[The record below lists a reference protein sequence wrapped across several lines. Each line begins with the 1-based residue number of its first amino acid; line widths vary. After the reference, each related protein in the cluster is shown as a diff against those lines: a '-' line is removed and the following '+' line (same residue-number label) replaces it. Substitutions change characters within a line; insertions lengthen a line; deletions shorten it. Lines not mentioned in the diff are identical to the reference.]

1 MKNNGKIT
9 NKLIIILIVV
19 ASIFAI
25 YIKANAAS
33 TVGSASIGY
42 TVNNNANIGDEITV
56 KVNVN
61 NVNVDSSNIGICGVG
76 GNISFDSDY
85 LEFISATGMS
95 SPYAVSVNKNNNY
108 KFAGIDFTLSNGFSS
123 ATDIITLKF
132 KTLKAGSTTLSL
144 ANVLLNDCNNNKLS
158 VTPVSKTITIGT
170 PVIKDSNNY
179 LSSLSVT
186 GYTISPAFNKN
197 TTSYSLTVPNDV
209 SSVTVNATKESAKA
223 TLTGTGNKNLSVGA
237 NNISVV
243 VTAENGNK
251 RTYTITVT
259 RQSAIQKS
267 SDNSLKDLSVPGYTL
282 SPAFSKDN
290 LDYTLKV
297 PNDATKIDVK
307 AITNNEKSSV
317 KVVGNTDLKVG
328 ENVVTVEVTAE
339 DGSKKTYKI
348 TVTREEEKKNEPV
361 LDSDATLSKLNVGG
375 YILSPAFNK
384 NKFSYSITVPS
395 NVDNLT
401 VQAIASSSKAKVTIS
416 GNSNLKPGM
425 NYITVTV
432 TAENGNKN
440 TYTVNVTKKKAST
453 STSSNSG
460 TKEEQ
465 KKSNENYLESL
476 VIGNGEISPKFDKNM
491 SNYEVTVPYESNKLD
506 LTYKASD
513 KAKVEVMGNKDLKV
527 GEITPITIKVIA
539 EDGSVRIYTLNVKR
553 SPLKSNNDL
562 SDIKVDGKKLDEN
575 FDPDNLNYKLTVDG
589 NTDSLDVEAIT
600 KNPNAKVEITGNKDL
615 KVGETTAVTIKVTA
629 EDGSVRIY
637 TLNVKR
643 SPLKSNNDLSDIKI
657 DGKKLDDNFDPDNLN
672 YKLTVDGNT
681 DSLDVEAIAKNPNAK
696 VEITGN
702 KNLKEGNNVVMVRV
716 TDENGFTKSYQ
727 IDVEKKSK
735 KILGLTLGQFFAL
748 LSLLLLLLAIIIMLI
763 ILIKR
768 KNKNKEDI
776 QKISEGTKIEFKPEI
791 NIGSRNGTDDDTI
804 YPNGNLYQDSKLSAE
819 VPKQI
824 SEPKNVIDSD
834 SIDADYEEKYD
845 LYDDVVTKDELYDAL
860 EESLETN
867 NTDKLKMLLKQEE
880 VNRLKKEIKE
890 KQEKLNKSSRYDT
903 FDDDDF

>member
-33 TVGSASIGY
+33 TVGSASISY
-42 TVNNNANIGDEITV
+42 TVNNNANIGDEITA

-132 KTLKAGSTTLSL
+132 KTLKTGSTTLSL

-179 LSSLSVT
+179 LSSLSIT

-223 TLTGTGNKNLSVGA
+223 TLTGTGNKSLSVGA

-243 VTAENGNK
+243 VTAENGDK

-259 RQSAIQKS
+259 RQSASQKS
-267 SDNSLKDLSVPGYTL
+267 SDNTLKDLSVPGYTL

-307 AITNNEKSSV
+307 AITNDEKSSV

-361 LDSDATLSKLNVGG
+361 LDSDATLSKLNVGD
-375 YILSPAFNK
+375 YTLSPAFNK

-425 NYITVTV
+425 NCITITV

-440 TYTVNVTKKKAST
+440 TYTVNVTKKKAS
-453 STSSNSG
+453 SSSNSG

-465 KKSNENYLESL
+465 KKSNANYLESL

-506 LTYKASD
+506 LTYTASD
-513 KAKVEVMGNKDLKV
+513 KAKVEVIGNKD
-527 GEITPITIKVIA
+527 
-539 EDGSVRIYTLNVKR
+539 
-553 SPLKSNNDL
+553 
-562 SDIKVDGKKLDEN
+562 
-575 FDPDNLNYKLTVDG
+575 F
-589 NTDSLDVEAIT
+589 
-600 KNPNAKVEITGNKDL
+600 

-768 KNKNKEDI
+768 KNKQKEDI

-791 NIGSRNGTDDDTI
+791 NIGSRNGTDDDVV
-804 YPNGNLYQDSKLSAE
+804 YPNGNLYQDSKLSTE

-824 SEPKNVIDSD
+824 NEPKNVIDSD

-880 VNRLKKEIKE
+880 LNRLKKEIKE
-890 KQEKLNKSSRYDT
+890 KQEKLNRSSRYDT

>member
-42 TVNNNANIGDEITV
+42 TVNNNANIGDEITA

-132 KTLKAGSTTLSL
+132 KTLKTGSTTLSL

-179 LSSLSVT
+179 LSALSIT
-186 GYTISPAFNKN
+186 DYTISPAFNKN

-259 RQSAIQKS
+259 RQSASQKS
-267 SDNSLKDLSVPGYTL
+267 SDNSLKDLSVLGYTL

-307 AITNNEKSSV
+307 AIANNEKSSV
-317 KVVGNTDLKVG
+317 KIVGNTDLKVG
-328 ENVVTVEVTAE
+328 NNVVAVEVTAE

-375 YILSPAFNK
+375 YTLSPAFNK

-416 GNSNLKPGM
+416 GNSNLKSGM

-440 TYTVNVTKKKAST
+440 TYTVNVTKKKA

-513 KAKVEVMGNKDLKV
+513 KAKVEV
-527 GEITPITIKVIA
+527 I
-539 EDGSVRIYTLNVKR
+539 
-553 SPLKSNNDL
+553 
-562 SDIKVDGKKLDEN
+562 
-575 FDPDNLNYKLTVDG
+575 
-589 NTDSLDVEAIT
+589 
-600 KNPNAKVEITGNKDL
+600 GNKDL
-615 KVGETTAVTIKVTA
+615 KVGETTAVTIKVIA

-768 KNKNKEDI
+768 KNKQKEDI

-791 NIGSRNGTDDDTI
+791 NIGSRNGTDDDI
-804 YPNGNLYQDSKLSAE
+804 VYPNGNIYQDSKLSAE

>member
-42 TVNNNANIGDEITV
+42 TVNNNANIGDEITA

-132 KTLKAGSTTLSL
+132 KTLKTGSTTLSL

-158 VTPVSKTITIGT
+158 VTPVSKTIAIGT
-170 PVIKDSNNY
+170 PVVKDSNNY
-179 LSSLSVT
+179 LSALSIT

-223 TLTGTGNKNLSVGA
+223 TLTGTGNKSLSVGA

-243 VTAENGNK
+243 VTAENGDK

-259 RQSAIQKS
+259 RQSASQKS

-290 LDYTLKV
+290 FDYTLKV

-307 AITNNEKSSV
+307 AITNDEKSSV

-328 ENVVTVEVTAE
+328 ENVVTIEVTAE

-375 YILSPAFNK
+375 YTLSPEFNK

-425 NYITVTV
+425 NHITITV

-440 TYTVNVTKKKAST
+440 TYTVNVTKKKAS
-453 STSSNSG
+453 SSSS

-465 KKSNENYLESL
+465 KKSNANYLESL

-506 LTYKASD
+506 LTYTASD
-513 KAKVEVMGNKDLKV
+513 KAKVEVIGNKD
-527 GEITPITIKVIA
+527 
-539 EDGSVRIYTLNVKR
+539 
-553 SPLKSNNDL
+553 
-562 SDIKVDGKKLDEN
+562 
-575 FDPDNLNYKLTVDG
+575 F
-589 NTDSLDVEAIT
+589 
-600 KNPNAKVEITGNKDL
+600 

-735 KILGLTLGQFFAL
+735 KILGLTLGQFIAL
-748 LSLLLLLLAIIIMLI
+748 LSLLLLLLAIIIMLM

-768 KNKNKEDI
+768 KNKNKEEIKRID
-776 QKISEGTKIEFKPEI
+776 EGTKIEFKPEI

-819 VPKQI
+819 VPKQL
-824 SEPKNVIDSD
+824 SEPKKVIDED

-903 FDDDDF
+903 FDDDNF

>member
-19 ASIFAI
+19 ASLFAI

-33 TVGSASIGY
+33 TVGSASISY
-42 TVNNNANIGDEITV
+42 TVNNSANIGDEITA

-132 KTLKAGSTTLSL
+132 KTLKTGSTTLSL

-179 LSSLSVT
+179 LSSLSIA
-186 GYTISPAFNKN
+186 GYTITPAFNKN
-197 TTSYSLTVPNDV
+197 TTSYSLTVPNNV
-209 SSVTVNATKESAKA
+209 SSVTLNATKESAKSS
-223 TLTGTGNKNLSVGA
+223 LIGPGNKNLNVGA
-237 NNISVV
+237 NNLSVV
-243 VTAENGNK
+243 VTAENGDK
-251 RTYTITVT
+251 RTYTVTVT
-259 RQSAIQKS
+259 RQSASQKS
-267 SDNSLKDLSVPGYTL
+267 SDNTLKDLNVPGYTL
-282 SPAFSKDN
+282 SPAFNKDN

-297 PNDATKIDVK
+297 PNTATKIDVK
-307 AITNNEKSSV
+307 AITNNEKASV
-317 KVVGNTDLKVG
+317 KIVGNTDLKVG
-328 ENVVTVEVTAE
+328 NNVVTVEVTAE

-348 TVTREEEKKNEPV
+348 NVTREEEKKNEPV

-375 YILSPAFNK
+375 YTLSPAFNK

-395 NVDNLT
+395 NVNDLS
-401 VQAIASSSKAKVTIS
+401 VQAVASSSKAKVTIS
-416 GNSNLKPGM
+416 GNSSLKTGM
-425 NYITVTV
+425 NHITITV

-440 TYTVNVTKKKAST
+440 TYTVNVTKKAS
-453 STSSNSG
+453 STN
-460 TKEEQ
+460 TEKKEEV

-476 VIGNGEISPKFDKNM
+476 TIGNGEISPKFDKNM
-491 SNYEVTVPYESNKLD
+491 SNYNVTVPYENSKLD
-506 LTYKASD
+506 LTYTASD
-513 KAKVEVMGNKDLKV
+513 KAKVEV
-527 GEITPITIKVIA
+527 I
-539 EDGSVRIYTLNVKR
+539 
-553 SPLKSNNDL
+553 
-562 SDIKVDGKKLDEN
+562 
-575 FDPDNLNYKLTVDG
+575 
-589 NTDSLDVEAIT
+589 
-600 KNPNAKVEITGNKDL
+600 GNKDL
-615 KVGETTAVTIKVTA
+615 KVGETTPVTIKVTA

-643 SPLKSNNDLSDIKI
+643 SPIKSDNDLKDIKV

-672 YKLTVDGNT
+672 YKLIVDGNT

-702 KNLKEGNNVVMVRV
+702 KDLKEGNNVVMVRV

-735 KILGLTLGQFFAL
+735 KILGLSLGQFLAL

-768 KNKNKEDI
+768 KNKQKEEI
-776 QKISEGTKIEFKPEI
+776 EKINEGTRIEFKPEI

-824 SEPKNVIDSD
+824 SEPKNVIDED
-834 SIDADYEEKYD
+834 SIEADYEEKYD

-867 NTDKLKMLLKQEE
+867 NSDKLKMLLKQEE

-890 KQEKLNKSSRYDT
+890 KQEKLNKSSKYDT
-903 FDDDDF
+903 FDDDEF

>member
-42 TVNNNANIGDEITV
+42 TVNNNANIGDEITA

-132 KTLKAGSTTLSL
+132 KTLKTGSTTLSL

-179 LSSLSVT
+179 LSALSIT

-209 SSVTVNATKESAKA
+209 SSVTVNATKESVKA
-223 TLTGTGNKNLSVGA
+223 TLTGTGNKSLSVGA

-243 VTAENGNK
+243 VTAENGDK

-317 KVVGNTDLKVG
+317 KIVGNTDLKVG
-328 ENVVTVEVTAE
+328 NNVVTVEVTAE

-375 YILSPAFNK
+375 YTLSPAFNK

-425 NYITVTV
+425 NYIIVTV

-440 TYTVNVTKKKAST
+440 TYTVNVTKKKA

-506 LTYKASD
+506 LTYTASD
-513 KAKVEVMGNKDLKV
+513 KAKVEVIGNKD
-527 GEITPITIKVIA
+527 
-539 EDGSVRIYTLNVKR
+539 
-553 SPLKSNNDL
+553 
-562 SDIKVDGKKLDEN
+562 
-575 FDPDNLNYKLTVDG
+575 F
-589 NTDSLDVEAIT
+589 
-600 KNPNAKVEITGNKDL
+600 

-643 SPLKSNNDLSDIKI
+643 SPLKSNNDLSNIKI
-657 DGKKLDDNFDPDNLN
+657 DGKKLDDNFDPDKLN

-681 DSLDVEAIAKNPNAK
+681 DSLDVEAITKNPNAK

-768 KNKNKEDI
+768 KNKQKEDI

-791 NIGSRNGTDDDTI
+791 NIGSRNGTDDDI
-804 YPNGNLYQDSKLSAE
+804 VYPNGNLYQDSKLSAE

-824 SEPKNVIDSD
+824 SEPKNIIDSD

>member
-42 TVNNNANIGDEITV
+42 TVNNNANIGDEITA

-132 KTLKAGSTTLSL
+132 KTLKTGSTTLSL

-179 LSSLSVT
+179 LSALSIT
-186 GYTISPAFNKN
+186 DYTISPAFNKN

-259 RQSAIQKS
+259 RQSASQKS
-267 SDNSLKDLSVPGYTL
+267 SDNSLKDLSVLGYTL

-307 AITNNEKSSV
+307 AIANNEKSSV
-317 KVVGNTDLKVG
+317 KIVGNTDLKVG
-328 ENVVTVEVTAE
+328 NNVVAVEVTAE

-375 YILSPAFNK
+375 YTLSPAFNK

-416 GNSNLKPGM
+416 GNSNLKSGM

-440 TYTVNVTKKKAST
+440 TYTVNVTKKKA

-513 KAKVEVMGNKDLKV
+513 KAKVEVIGNKDLKV
-527 GEITPITIKVIA
+527 GETTAVTIKVIA
-539 EDGSVRIYTLNVKR
+539 EDGSIRIYTLNVKR

-562 SDIKVDGKKLDEN
+562 SDIKV
-575 FDPDNLNYKLTVDG
+575 
-589 NTDSLDVEAIT
+589 
-600 KNPNAKVEITGNKDL
+600 
-615 KVGETTAVTIKVTA
+615 
-629 EDGSVRIY
+629 
-637 TLNVKR
+637 
-643 SPLKSNNDLSDIKI
+643 

-681 DSLDVEAIAKNPNAK
+681 DSLDVEAITKNPNAK

-768 KNKNKEDI
+768 KNKQKEDI

-791 NIGSRNGTDDDTI
+791 NIGSRNGTDDDI
-804 YPNGNLYQDSKLSAE
+804 VYPNGNLYQDSKLSAE

>member
-42 TVNNNANIGDEITV
+42 TVNNNANIGDEITA

-132 KTLKAGSTTLSL
+132 KTLKTGSTTLSL

-170 PVIKDSNNY
+170 PVVKDSNNY
-179 LSSLSVT
+179 LSALSIT

-209 SSVTVNATKESAKA
+209 SSVTVNATKESAKE
-223 TLTGTGNKNLSVGA
+223 TLTGTGNKSLSVGA

-243 VTAENGNK
+243 VTAENGDK

-259 RQSAIQKS
+259 RQSASQKS

-307 AITNNEKSSV
+307 AITNDEKSSV

-328 ENVVTVEVTAE
+328 ENVVTIEVTAE

-375 YILSPAFNK
+375 YTLSPEFNK

-416 GNSNLKPGM
+416 GNSNLKPGV
-425 NYITVTV
+425 NHITITV

-440 TYTVNVTKKKAST
+440 TYTVNVTKKKAS
-453 STSSNSG
+453 SSSNSG

-465 KKSNENYLESL
+465 KKSNANYLESL

-506 LTYKASD
+506 LTYTASD
-513 KAKVEVMGNKDLKV
+513 KAKVEVIGNKD
-527 GEITPITIKVIA
+527 
-539 EDGSVRIYTLNVKR
+539 
-553 SPLKSNNDL
+553 
-562 SDIKVDGKKLDEN
+562 
-575 FDPDNLNYKLTVDG
+575 F
-589 NTDSLDVEAIT
+589 
-600 KNPNAKVEITGNKDL
+600 

-735 KILGLTLGQFFAL
+735 KILGLTLGQFIAL

-768 KNKNKEDI
+768 KNKQKEDI

-804 YPNGNLYQDSKLSAE
+804 YPNGNLYQDSNLSTE
-819 VPKQI
+819 VPKQL
-824 SEPKNVIDSD
+824 SEPKKVIDED

-903 FDDDDF
+903 FDDDNF

>member
-1 MKNNGKIT
+1 MIKI
-9 NKLIIILIVV
+9 
-19 ASIFAI
+19 
-25 YIKANAAS
+25 
-33 TVGSASIGY
+33 
-42 TVNNNANIGDEITV
+42 
-56 KVNVN
+56 
-61 NVNVDSSNIGICGVG
+61 
-76 GNISFDSDY
+76 
-85 LEFISATGMS
+85 
-95 SPYAVSVNKNNNY
+95 
-108 KFAGIDFTLSNGFSS
+108 
-123 ATDIITLKF
+123 
-132 KTLKAGSTTLSL
+132 
-144 ANVLLNDCNNNKLS
+144 
-158 VTPVSKTITIGT
+158 
-170 PVIKDSNNY
+170 
-179 LSSLSVT
+179 
-186 GYTISPAFNKN
+186 
-197 TTSYSLTVPNDV
+197 
-209 SSVTVNATKESAKA
+209 
-223 TLTGTGNKNLSVGA
+223 
-237 NNISVV
+237 
-243 VTAENGNK
+243 
-251 RTYTITVT
+251 
-259 RQSAIQKS
+259 
-267 SDNSLKDLSVPGYTL
+267 
-282 SPAFSKDN
+282 
-290 LDYTLKV
+290 
-297 PNDATKIDVK
+297 
-307 AITNNEKSSV
+307 
-317 KVVGNTDLKVG
+317 
-328 ENVVTVEVTAE
+328 
-339 DGSKKTYKI
+339 
-348 TVTREEEKKNEPV
+348 
-361 LDSDATLSKLNVGG
+361 
-375 YILSPAFNK
+375 
-384 NKFSYSITVPS
+384 
-395 NVDNLT
+395 
-401 VQAIASSSKAKVTIS
+401 
-416 GNSNLKPGM
+416 
-425 NYITVTV
+425 
-432 TAENGNKN
+432 
-440 TYTVNVTKKKAST
+440 
-453 STSSNSG
+453 
-460 TKEEQ
+460 
-465 KKSNENYLESL
+465 
-476 VIGNGEISPKFDKNM
+476 

-513 KAKVEVMGNKDLKV
+513 KAKVEVIGNKDFKV
-527 GEITPITIKVIA
+527 GETTPITIKVI
-539 EDGSVRIYTLNVKR
+539 
-553 SPLKSNNDL
+553 
-562 SDIKVDGKKLDEN
+562 
-575 FDPDNLNYKLTVDG
+575 
-589 NTDSLDVEAIT
+589 
-600 KNPNAKVEITGNKDL
+600 
-615 KVGETTAVTIKVTA
+615 A

-824 SEPKNVIDSD
+824 NEPKNVIDSD

>member
-1 MKNNGKIT
+1 M
-9 NKLIIILIVV
+9 
-19 ASIFAI
+19 
-25 YIKANAAS
+25 
-33 TVGSASIGY
+33 
-42 TVNNNANIGDEITV
+42 EV
-56 KVNVN
+56 KKH
-61 NVNVDSSNIGICGVG
+61 I
-76 GNISFDSDY
+76 
-85 LEFISATGMS
+85 
-95 SPYAVSVNKNNNY
+95 
-108 KFAGIDFTLSNGFSS
+108 
-123 ATDIITLKF
+123 
-132 KTLKAGSTTLSL
+132 
-144 ANVLLNDCNNNKLS
+144 
-158 VTPVSKTITIGT
+158 
-170 PVIKDSNNY
+170 
-179 LSSLSVT
+179 
-186 GYTISPAFNKN
+186 
-197 TTSYSLTVPNDV
+197 
-209 SSVTVNATKESAKA
+209 
-223 TLTGTGNKNLSVGA
+223 
-237 NNISVV
+237 
-243 VTAENGNK
+243 
-251 RTYTITVT
+251 
-259 RQSAIQKS
+259 
-267 SDNSLKDLSVPGYTL
+267 
-282 SPAFSKDN
+282 
-290 LDYTLKV
+290 
-297 PNDATKIDVK
+297 
-307 AITNNEKSSV
+307 
-317 KVVGNTDLKVG
+317 
-328 ENVVTVEVTAE
+328 
-339 DGSKKTYKI
+339 KI

-375 YILSPAFNK
+375 YTLSPAFNK

-416 GNSNLKPGM
+416 GNSNLKSGM

-432 TAENGNKN
+432 TAQNGNKN

-453 STSSNSG
+453 SPSSNSG

-513 KAKVEVMGNKDLKV
+513 KAKVEV
-527 GEITPITIKVIA
+527 I
-539 EDGSVRIYTLNVKR
+539 
-553 SPLKSNNDL
+553 
-562 SDIKVDGKKLDEN
+562 
-575 FDPDNLNYKLTVDG
+575 
-589 NTDSLDVEAIT
+589 
-600 KNPNAKVEITGNKDL
+600 GNKDL
-615 KVGETTAVTIKVTA
+615 KVGETTAVTIKVIA

-768 KNKNKEDI
+768 KNKQKEDI

-791 NIGSRNGTDDDTI
+791 NIGSRNGTDDDI
-804 YPNGNLYQDSKLSAE
+804 VYPNGNIYQDSKLSAE

>member
-19 ASIFAI
+19 ASMFAI

-42 TVNNNANIGDEITV
+42 TVNNNANIGDEITA

-132 KTLKAGSTTLSL
+132 KTLKTGSTTLSL

-179 LSSLSVT
+179 LSALSIT

-197 TTSYSLTVPNDV
+197 TTSYSLTVPNNV
-209 SSVTVNATKESAKA
+209 SGVTLNATKESAKA
-223 TLTGTGNKNLSVGA
+223 TLTGTGNKSLSVGA

-267 SDNSLKDLSVPGYTL
+267 NDNSLKDLSVPGYTL
-282 SPAFSKDN
+282 SPVFNKDN

-297 PNDATKIDVK
+297 PNNATKIDVK

-317 KVVGNTDLKVG
+317 KIVGNTDLKVG
-328 ENVVTVEVTAE
+328 NNVVTVEVTAE

-375 YILSPAFNK
+375 YTLSPAFNK

-395 NVDNLT
+395 NVGNLT

-506 LTYKASD
+506 LTYTASD
-513 KAKVEVMGNKDLKV
+513 KAKVEVMGNKDFKV
-527 GEITPITIKVIA
+527 GETTPITIKVI
-539 EDGSVRIYTLNVKR
+539 
-553 SPLKSNNDL
+553 
-562 SDIKVDGKKLDEN
+562 
-575 FDPDNLNYKLTVDG
+575 
-589 NTDSLDVEAIT
+589 
-600 KNPNAKVEITGNKDL
+600 
-615 KVGETTAVTIKVTA
+615 A

-657 DGKKLDDNFDPDNLN
+657 DGKKLDDNFDPDKLN

-681 DSLDVEAIAKNPNAK
+681 DSLDVEAITKNPNAK

-702 KNLKEGNNVVMVRV
+702 RDLKEGNNVVMVRV

-768 KNKNKEDI
+768 KNKQKEDI

-824 SEPKNVIDSD
+824 SEPKKIIDED
-834 SIDADYEEKYD
+834 SIIEADYKDKYD

-867 NTDKLKMLLKQEE
+867 NSDKLKMLLKQEE

>member
-33 TVGSASIGY
+33 TVGSASISY
-42 TVNNNANIGDEITV
+42 TVNNNANIGDEITA

-132 KTLKAGSTTLSL
+132 KTLKTGSTTLSL

-197 TTSYSLTVPNDV
+197 TTSYSLTVPNNV
-209 SSVTVNATKESAKA
+209 SSVTVNATKESVKA
-223 TLTGTGNKNLSVGA
+223 TLTGTGNKSLSVGA

-259 RQSAIQKS
+259 RQSASQKS

-307 AITNNEKSSV
+307 AITNDEKSSV
-317 KVVGNTDLKVG
+317 KIIGNTDLKVG
-328 ENVVTVEVTAE
+328 NNVVTVEVTAE

-361 LDSDATLSKLNVGG
+361 LDSDATLSKLNVGD
-375 YILSPAFNK
+375 YTLSPAFNK

-425 NYITVTV
+425 NYITITV

-440 TYTVNVTKKKAST
+440 TYTVNVTKKKAS
-453 STSSNSG
+453 SSSSSS

-465 KKSNENYLESL
+465 KKSNANYLESL

-513 KAKVEVMGNKDLKV
+513 KAKVEV
-527 GEITPITIKVIA
+527 I
-539 EDGSVRIYTLNVKR
+539 
-553 SPLKSNNDL
+553 
-562 SDIKVDGKKLDEN
+562 
-575 FDPDNLNYKLTVDG
+575 
-589 NTDSLDVEAIT
+589 
-600 KNPNAKVEITGNKDL
+600 GNKDL
-615 KVGETTAVTIKVTA
+615 KVGETTAVTIKVIA
-629 EDGSVRIY
+629 EDGSIRIY

-681 DSLDVEAIAKNPNAK
+681 DSLDVEAITKNPNAK

-702 KNLKEGNNVVMVRV
+702 KDLKEGNNVVMVRV

-768 KNKNKEDI
+768 KNKQKEDI

-791 NIGSRNGTDDDTI
+791 NIGSRNGTDDDI
-804 YPNGNLYQDSKLSAE
+804 VYPNGNIYQDSKLSAE

>member
-42 TVNNNANIGDEITV
+42 TVNNNANIGDEITA

-132 KTLKAGSTTLSL
+132 KTLKTGSTTLSL

-170 PVIKDSNNY
+170 PVVKDSNNY
-179 LSSLSVT
+179 LSALSIT

-223 TLTGTGNKNLSVGA
+223 TLTGTGNKSLSVGA

-243 VTAENGNK
+243 VTAENGDK

-259 RQSAIQKS
+259 RQSASQKS

-307 AITNNEKSSV
+307 AITNDEKSSV

-328 ENVVTVEVTAE
+328 ENVVTIEVTAE

-375 YILSPAFNK
+375 YTLSPEFNK

-425 NYITVTV
+425 NHITITV

-440 TYTVNVTKKKAST
+440 TYTVNVTKKKAS
-453 STSSNSG
+453 SSSS

-465 KKSNENYLESL
+465 KKSNANYLESL

-506 LTYKASD
+506 LTYTASD
-513 KAKVEVMGNKDLKV
+513 KAKVEVIGNKD
-527 GEITPITIKVIA
+527 
-539 EDGSVRIYTLNVKR
+539 
-553 SPLKSNNDL
+553 
-562 SDIKVDGKKLDEN
+562 
-575 FDPDNLNYKLTVDG
+575 F
-589 NTDSLDVEAIT
+589 
-600 KNPNAKVEITGNKDL
+600 

-735 KILGLTLGQFFAL
+735 KILGLTLGQFIAL
-748 LSLLLLLLAIIIMLI
+748 LSLLLLLLAIIIMLM

-768 KNKNKEDI
+768 KNKNKEEIKRID
-776 QKISEGTKIEFKPEI
+776 EGTKIEFKPEI

-819 VPKQI
+819 VPKQL
-824 SEPKNVIDSD
+824 SEPKKVIDED

-903 FDDDDF
+903 FDDDNF

>member
-19 ASIFAI
+19 ASLFAI

-33 TVGSASIGY
+33 TVGSASISY
-42 TVNNNANIGDEITV
+42 TVNNNANIGDEITA

-132 KTLKAGSTTLSL
+132 KTLKTGSTTLSL

-179 LSSLSVT
+179 LSSLSIT
-186 GYTISPAFNKN
+186 GYTITPAFNKN
-197 TTSYSLTVPNDV
+197 TTSYSLTVPNNV
-209 SSVTVNATKESAKA
+209 SSVTLNATKESAKSS
-223 TLTGTGNKNLSVGA
+223 LTGTGNKNLNVGA
-237 NNISVV
+237 NNLSVV
-243 VTAENGNK
+243 VTAENGDK
-251 RTYTITVT
+251 RTYTVTVT
-259 RQSAIQKS
+259 RQSAIVKS
-267 SDNSLKDLSVPGYTL
+267 SDNTLKDLNVPGYTL
-282 SPAFSKDN
+282 SPAFNKDN

-297 PNDATKIDVK
+297 PNTATKIDVK
-307 AITNNEKSSV
+307 AITNNEKASV
-317 KVVGNTDLKVG
+317 KVVGNTDLKIG
-328 ENVVTVEVTAE
+328 NNTVTIEVTAE

-348 TVTREEEKKNEPV
+348 NVTREEEKKNEPV

-375 YILSPAFNK
+375 YTLSPAFNK

-395 NVDNLT
+395 NVNDLS
-401 VQAIASSSKAKVTIS
+401 VQAVATSSKAKVTIS
-416 GNSNLKPGM
+416 GNSSLKTGM
-425 NYITVTV
+425 NHITITV

-440 TYTVNVTKKKAST
+440 TYTVNVTKKAPST
-453 STSSNSG
+453 NTEK
-460 TKEEQ
+460 KEEV

-476 VIGNGEISPKFDKNM
+476 TIGNGEISPKFDKNM
-491 SNYEVTVPYESNKLD
+491 SNYNVTVPYENSKLD
-506 LTYKASD
+506 LTYTASD
-513 KAKVEVMGNKDLKV
+513 KAKVEVIGNKDFKV
-527 GEITPITIKVIA
+527 GETTPVTIKVTA
-539 EDGSVRIYTLNVKR
+539 EDGSIRIYTLNVKR
-553 SPLKSNNDL
+553 SPIKSDNDL
-562 SDIKVDGKKLDEN
+562 K
-575 FDPDNLNYKLTVDG
+575 
-589 NTDSLDVEAIT
+589 
-600 KNPNAKVEITGNKDL
+600 
-615 KVGETTAVTIKVTA
+615 
-629 EDGSVRIY
+629 
-637 TLNVKR
+637 
-643 SPLKSNNDLSDIKI
+643 DIKI

-702 KNLKEGNNVVMVRV
+702 KDLKEGNNVVMVRV

-735 KILGLTLGQFFAL
+735 KILGLSLGQFLAL

-768 KNKNKEDI
+768 KNKQKEEI
-776 QKISEGTKIEFKPEI
+776 EKINEGTRIEFKPEI

-819 VPKQI
+819 VPRQI
-824 SEPKNVIDSD
+824 SEPKKVIDED
-834 SIDADYEEKYD
+834 SIEADYEEKYD

-860 EESLETN
+860 EESIETN
-867 NTDKLKMLLKQEE
+867 NSDKLKMLLKQEE

-890 KQEKLNKSSRYDT
+890 KQEKLNKSSKYDT
-903 FDDDDF
+903 FDDDEF

>member
-19 ASIFAI
+19 ASVFAI

-42 TVNNNANIGDEITV
+42 TVNNNANIGDEITA

-132 KTLKAGSTTLSL
+132 KTLKTGSTTLSL

-179 LSSLSVT
+179 LSALSIT

-197 TTSYSLTVPNDV
+197 TTSYSLTVPNNV
-209 SSVTVNATKESAKA
+209 SSVTLNATKESAKA
-223 TLTGTGNKNLSVGA
+223 TLTGTGNKSLSVGA

-282 SPAFSKDN
+282 SPVFNKDN

-297 PNDATKIDVK
+297 PNNATKIDVK
-307 AITNNEKSSV
+307 AIANNEKSSV
-317 KVVGNTDLKVG
+317 KIVGNTYLKVG
-328 ENVVTVEVTAE
+328 NNVVTVEVTAE

-375 YILSPAFNK
+375 YTLSPAFNK

-395 NVDNLT
+395 NVGNLT

-432 TAENGNKN
+432 TAENGDKN
-440 TYTVNVTKKKAST
+440 TYTVNVTKKKA

-506 LTYKASD
+506 LTYTASD
-513 KAKVEVMGNKDLKV
+513 KAKVEVMGNKDFKV
-527 GEITPITIKVIA
+527 GETTPITIKVIA

-562 SDIKVDGKKLDEN
+562 SDIKVDGKKLDDN
-575 FDPDNLNYKLTVDG
+575 FDPDKLNYKLTVDG

-600 KNPNAKVEITGNKDL
+600 
-615 KVGETTAVTIKVTA
+615 
-629 EDGSVRIY
+629 
-637 TLNVKR
+637 
-643 SPLKSNNDLSDIKI
+643 
-657 DGKKLDDNFDPDNLN
+657 
-672 YKLTVDGNT
+672 
-681 DSLDVEAIAKNPNAK
+681 KNPNAK

-768 KNKNKEDI
+768 KNKQKEDI

-791 NIGSRNGTDDDTI
+791 NIGSRNGTDDDI
-804 YPNGNLYQDSKLSAE
+804 VYPNGNLYQDSKLSAE

-824 SEPKNVIDSD
+824 NEPKNIIDSD

-867 NTDKLKMLLKQEE
+867 NPDKLKMLLKQEE

-903 FDDDDF
+903 FDDDNF